1 MSAVKLRDFFEMQSS
16 TGMDAHRKAQIFS
29 TIRQQTSQVSQTH
42 GFSIMRNSWYFKTAT
57 TAALAFVLTY
67 LLYTPIT
74 TPLFQSS
81 DSSIIARN
89 TSNIA
94 QAGYVGD
101 MVATQGQITIVRN
114 GITTTTS
121 QLQ

>member
-29 TIRQQTSQVSQTH
+29 AIRQQTSQVSQTH
-42 GFSIMRNSWYFKTAT
+42 GFSIMRNSWYFKAAT

-114 GITTTTS
+114 GVTTTTS